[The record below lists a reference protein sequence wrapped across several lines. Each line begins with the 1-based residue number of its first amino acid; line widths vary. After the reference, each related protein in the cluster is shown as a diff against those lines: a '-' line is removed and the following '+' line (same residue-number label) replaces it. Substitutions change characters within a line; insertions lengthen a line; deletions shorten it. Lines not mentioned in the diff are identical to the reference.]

1 MKRLLPLRG
10 KARDKITDLICRVAQ
25 SCDSSS
31 RPSREFFKT
40 SRDNLYFIFTTA
52 HIDQLSFPLQI
63 KFTVF

>member
-1 MKRLLPLRG
+1 MLHSLVIRQ
-10 KARDKITDLICRVAQ
+10 AVHIC
-25 SCDSSS
+25 DTG
-31 RPSREFFKT
+31 EFFKT